1 MQFIMAL
8 STEHHCLPVSLDH
21 LTFPHQF
28 SFEIP
33 QFPDMVDL
41 YLTLLGPAPLA
52 LMSEKAFSQL
62 GTIFVHQR
70 IWFQIKILGRT
81 HSSLELPG

>member
-1 MQFIMAL
+1 
-8 STEHHCLPVSLDH
+8 
-21 LTFPHQF
+21 
-28 SFEIP
+28 
-33 QFPDMVDL
+33 
-41 YLTLLGPAPLA
+41 